1 MYIKTR
7 ILLVQIDFFRLQT
20 KTPMGNRL
28 TSLGIYI
35 VISLMFL
42 IGSMVE
48 LVGMLFLQRI
58 IAIREEDNV
67 GVNEESV
74 ERGAF
79 KIHKLCAKVDG
90 VALIL
95 FSLTFI
101 TFNCLYWMG

>member
-1 MYIKTR
+1 
-7 ILLVQIDFFRLQT
+7 
-20 KTPMGNRL
+20 
-28 TSLGIYI
+28 
-35 VISLMFL
+35 MFV

-58 IAIREEDNV
+58 IAIRGEDN
-67 GVNEESV
+67 GAVNEESA

-79 KIHKLCAKVDG
+79 KIHKLCAKIDA

-101 TFNCLYWMG
+101 TFNFLYWMC

>member
-1 MYIKTR
+1 MW
-7 ILLVQIDFFRLQT
+7 LVQIDFLLQT
-20 KTPMGNRL
+20 NTPMGNRL

-35 VISLMFL
+35 VTSLMFV

-101 TFNCLYWMG
+101 TFNCLYWMS

>member
-1 MYIKTR
+1 
-7 ILLVQIDFFRLQT
+7 
-20 KTPMGNRL
+20 MGNRL

-35 VISLMFL
+35 VISLTSV

-58 IAIREEDNV
+58 IAIREENDV
-67 GVNEESV
+67 GANEESE

-79 KIHKLCAKVDG
+79 KMHKLCAKIDG

-101 TFNCLYWMG
+101 TFNCVYWMG